1 MSSSRQAARRASWS
15 IFDERPTTTIGAALA
30 AAVGRLASDHHAVL
44 LANHGPVV
52 AGTDLSAA
60 TDAIE
65 ELEETARLYLLLH
78 GRELTTLTD
87 AQVGQAAFQAG
98 AIAGAQVPV
107 GQQFFHGGNFG
118 RACAGRFEHDVRA
131 IFEFTFANVFEGFF
145 NRIADDSG
153 AHDLGHFQLSS

>member
-1 MSSSRQAARRASWS
+1 
-15 IFDERPTTTIGAALA
+15 
-30 AAVGRLASDHHAVL
+30 VL

-87 AQVGQAAFQAG
+87 AQVEELQ
-98 AIAGAQVPV
+98 
-107 GQQFFHGGNFG
+107 
-118 RACAGRFEHDVRA
+118 RRFKK
-131 IFEFTFANVFEGFF
+131 
-145 NRIADDSG
+145 
-153 AHDLGHFQLSS
+153 